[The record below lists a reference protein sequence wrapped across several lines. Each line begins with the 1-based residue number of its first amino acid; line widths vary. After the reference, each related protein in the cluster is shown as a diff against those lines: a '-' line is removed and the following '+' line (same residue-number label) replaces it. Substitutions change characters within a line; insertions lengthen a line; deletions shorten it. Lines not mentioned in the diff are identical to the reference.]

1 MMINGKSIV
10 VFLATIT
17 LSQCIFKI
25 KDLQRMVSSADDRLE
40 LKLLNKQDNIPRNE
54 IKKKVDAIVQ
64 KQPSDVQ
71 DTYNALLQAKEAKD
85 EAEYNVDVI
94 DLKQQGASNEVLMA
108 LEKIHNITLD
118 MSLSRSE
125 EEKQIKAVKNSLK
138 KKDRKILDK
147 LEQN

>member
-1 MMINGKSIV
+1 MAVFRMPANDSTSAFIKFRSQNQKKTTQRILKVMMINGKSIV

-71 DTYNALLQAKEAKD
+71 VVVFFY
-85 EAEYNVDVI
+85 
-94 DLKQQGASNEVLMA
+94 
-108 LEKIHNITLD
+108 
-118 MSLSRSE
+118 
-125 EEKQIKAVKNSLK
+125 
-138 KKDRKILDK
+138 
-147 LEQN
+147 

>member
-94 DLKQQGASNEVLMA
+94 DLKQQGASNEALMA

>member
-1 MMINGKSIV
+1 
-10 VFLATIT
+10 
-17 LSQCIFKI
+17 
-25 KDLQRMVSSADDRLE
+25 
-40 LKLLNKQDNIPRNE
+40 
-54 IKKKVDAIVQ
+54 
-64 KQPSDVQ
+64 
-71 DTYNALLQAKEAKD
+71 
-85 EAEYNVDVI
+85 
-94 DLKQQGASNEVLMA
+94 MA